1 MARKVFFRGEDPRR
15 ADVATLLEL
24 AHQKSKADRRALFL
38 TVRDLFLEGDEDLN
52 DRERAL
58 MGDILRQLIG
68 DMETSVRK
76 DLAEKLATFEA
87 TPRALAFCLAN
98 GTIKVTHSML
108 LHSELL
114 QDFDLIEIVRHRTRS
129 HQLAVAMRRNIGEDV
144 SQAVADT
151 GDPDVIT
158 ALLRN
163 EDAAISRS
171 LMEYFV
177 EESKR
182 VNSFQDPLVHRSDL
196 PNDLAQKMYWWV
208 SATLRKH
215 ILESFDVDPTVVD
228 DAIDSV
234 VEGVLRAEENSAL
247 NGDAAERAAEELAKR
262 SRLDENVLLHALGQ
276 GEVALFEAALAKL
289 SGLAIKMTRR
299 LVYQLGGEGLAV
311 ACRSMGLSATNF
323 AKIYRLTRS
332 ADPTR
337 QDADQADIDRACDF
351 FSRLKVEDAKAVVGR
366 WTRNSEYNRAI
377 KSLEGAP

>member
-24 AHQKSKADRRALFL
+24 AHQKSKADRRALFS

-129 HQLAVAMRRNIGEDV
+129 HQLSVAMRRNIGEDV

-234 VEGVLRAEENSAL
+234 VEG
-247 NGDAAERAAEELAKR
+247 AAC
-262 SRLDENVLLHALGQ
+262 
-276 GEVALFEAALAKL
+276 
-289 SGLAIKMTRR
+289 
-299 LVYQLGGEGLAV
+299 GGKFGTQ
-311 ACRSMGLSATNF
+311 R
-323 AKIYRLTRS
+323 
-332 ADPTR
+332 
-337 QDADQADIDRACDF
+337 
-351 FSRLKVEDAKAVVGR
+351 
-366 WTRNSEYNRAI
+366 
-377 KSLEGAP
+377 